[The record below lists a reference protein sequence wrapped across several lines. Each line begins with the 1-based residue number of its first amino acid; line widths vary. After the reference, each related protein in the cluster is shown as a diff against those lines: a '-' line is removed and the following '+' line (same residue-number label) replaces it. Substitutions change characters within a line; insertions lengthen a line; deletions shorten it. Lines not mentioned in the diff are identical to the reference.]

1 MQSHNGRICMTFL
14 HCVFLNASSNCMHER
29 MHSYI
34 GCIWMTF
41 LLCAFS
47 NVLSNCLP
55 ERMQSHIGCI
65 SLAFLHCAFSNVSSD
80 CLSERMQTH
89 IGCIFFTFL
98 HFACMRRHNHIGCT
112 CLTSY
117 QFSSLSQELRYC
129 HSFPDFS
136 PSLPRRKWGEGCV
149 TSALPMH
156 CIVMSRGH
164 WFSRSLFHWNKKSKS
179 EIQCSHS
186 SLTSLHY
193 GEVVMEN
200 GNWFTRSFWAKV
212 SLSLSKSLSFA

>member
-1 MQSHNGRICMTFL
+1 
-14 HCVFLNASSNCMHER
+14 
-29 MHSYI
+29 
-34 GCIWMTF
+34 
-41 LLCAFS
+41 
-47 NVLSNCLP
+47 
-55 ERMQSHIGCI
+55 
-65 SLAFLHCAFSNVSSD
+65 
-80 CLSERMQTH
+80 MQTH

-212 SLSLSKSLSFA
+212 SLSLSKSLSFALISLVKIEKIGRKKQFFRLWTHFFPIWGCCHKKCSSQGVLFYQGTLGNLVLTVLTHVRLQTSCLNKVPCETMVPCYG